1 MTSAKLR
8 LVTPVAPEAPRP
20 KVASVPLALASPS
33 PAAQPVAPNAAPPES
48 GSLPARREPTLEALY
63 EDYAPY
69 VGAVASR
76 LLGRAGEVE
85 DVVQDVFALAVRGL
99 RRRDDER
106 EIKGWLAKVTVRRCV
121 RQLRLR
127 RLWGLLDSAPT
138 PSYERLA
145 EPSAGPE
152 ERRLVSEV
160 YEALDALPARERVA
174 WALRHVEGETLE
186 DVATLCECS
195 LATAKRWIASAQQK
209 LTRQLEGGGR

>member
-1 MTSAKLR
+1 MSSPSFNLR
-8 LVTPVAPEAPRP
+8 LVPPVTAEPTA
-20 KVASVPLALASPS
+20 
-33 PAAQPVAPNAAPPES
+33 PAAREK
-48 GSLPARREPTLEALY
+48 REPTLEALY

-76 LLGRAGEVE
+76 LLGRASEVE

-121 RQLRLR
+121 RQLRIR
-127 RLWGLLDSAPT
+127 RLWSFVDAGTA

-160 YEALDALPARERVA
+160 YRAMDRLSARERVA
-174 WALRHVEGETLE
+174 WTLRHVEGETLE
-186 DVATLCECS
+186 DVAQLCGCS
-195 LATAKRWIASAQQK
+195 LATAKRRITSAHEK
-209 LTRQLEGGGR
+209 LTRRLEGRGR